1 MSSTHAKPP
10 RVQSASEP
18 IMLPL
23 IEEHINDIA
32 QLCERY
38 GVRKLELFG
47 SACRGEFD
55 PETSDLDFVA
65 EFVDRRNI
73 SYLDRYLDF
82 ADAIEALVGRKI
94 DLVTATSSM
103 SPHFRRELN
112 KCRVVV
118 YEADGRVAAA

>member
-1 MSSTHAKPP
+1 
-10 RVQSASEP
+10 
-18 IMLPL
+18 MLSL
-23 IEEHINDIA
+23 IEEHIDEIA
-32 QLCERY
+32 QLCQQY

-65 EFVDRRNI
+65 EFVDRQNV
-73 SYLDRYLDF
+73 SYLDRFLDF
-82 ADAIEALVGRKI
+82 ADAIEALMGRKI
-94 DLVTATSSM
+94 DLVTSTSSM

-112 KCRVVV
+112 NCRTVV